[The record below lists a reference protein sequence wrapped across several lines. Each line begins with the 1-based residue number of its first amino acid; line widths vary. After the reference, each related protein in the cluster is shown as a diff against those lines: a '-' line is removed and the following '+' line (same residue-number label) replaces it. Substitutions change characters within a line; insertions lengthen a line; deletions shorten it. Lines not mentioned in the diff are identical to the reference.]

1 MDSVNRSPSRQF
13 DASEIDWLISEYLA
27 ESEKRVTPTTFKD
40 YRYLLGFFRRW
51 WSEVGAA
58 QAWTIKRTDFY
69 DFIEW
74 MKVQPSRQGDKLAL
88 RTIEAALKRLR
99 QFFKWSYV
107 EEFYQRDYGAW
118 IPALTDEPTERQS
131 PTVECLEQLFQA
143 AGQSDKP
150 VRNKAIL
157 AILCGTAIR
166 RAECTQIDI
175 EHVKFYGSGGGEIN
189 IPRGKGRKPRIVI
202 FDDITGHYIALHLTV
217 LAESNIATGALF
229 RGRGGRL
236 TPKGLYD
243 VVKVAAQRAGLEDI
257 VQGPHDL
264 RRMFATYWSRKQ
276 RGEGFTQPL
285 SIQLGH
291 ADKKMTLHYAKQTLD
306 DVREVFVSPMER
318 LRRS

>member
-1 MDSVNRSPSRQF
+1 MDTVNKTPGRQF
-13 DASEIDWLISEYLA
+13 DGSELDWLIGEYLA
-27 ESEKRVTPTTFKD
+27 ESEKRITQTTFKD

-51 WSEVGAA
+51 WLEVGPA
-58 QAWTIKRTDFY
+58 QAWTLKRTDFY

-74 MKVQPSRQGDKLAL
+74 MKVQPSRQGKQLAL
-88 RTIEAALKRLR
+88 RTIDAALKRLR

-118 IPALTDEPTERQS
+118 IPNLPDEPAERQAPS
-131 PTVECLEQLFQA
+131 VECLEQLFQA

-166 RAECTQIDI
+166 RAECTHIDI
-175 EHVKFYGSGGGEIN
+175 EHVKFYGTGGGQIS
-189 IPRGKGRKPRIVI
+189 IPKGKGHKARTVI
-202 FDDITGHYIALHLTV
+202 FDDITGHYIVLHLTV
-217 LAESNIATGALF
+217 LAESGNSTGALF
-229 RGRGGRL
+229 LGRSGRM

-243 VVKVAAQRAGLEDI
+243 VVKVAARRAGLSDI
-257 VQGPHDL
+257 IQGPHDL

-291 ADKKMTLHYAKQTLD
+291 TDKKMTLHYTKQTLD
-306 DVREVFVSPMER
+306 DVREVFVSPMEK